1 MCDAFTAVLFLK
13 HTELDTGSSDDEIKK
28 NISEK
33 DFFLGKLQNIVL
45 SNILMKLRQK
55 EMICFL
61 FSCVYVKQKSLRSV
75 RPAKKRPMKG
85 R

>member
-13 HTELDTGSSDDEIKK
+13 HKELV
-28 NISEK
+28 
-33 DFFLGKLQNIVL
+33 FLRKLRNIVL

-55 EMICFL
+55 KIVCFL
-61 FSCVYVKQKSLRSV
+61 FSYVYVKQKSLRSL
-75 RPAKKRPMKG
+75 RPAKKRPVKG